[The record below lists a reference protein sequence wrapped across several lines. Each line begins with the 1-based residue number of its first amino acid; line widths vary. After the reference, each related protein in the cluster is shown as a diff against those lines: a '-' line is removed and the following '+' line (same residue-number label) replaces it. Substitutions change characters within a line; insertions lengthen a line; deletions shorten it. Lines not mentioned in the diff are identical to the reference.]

1 MASGQSGVSLAS
13 GITANSSGSGAEGA
27 SKQGANGKIRQSSEE
42 LRNTPYSSGAAA
54 QQSSSLTAENLAA
67 LGGQERAELDE
78 VKRKY
83 AIATQIDAQ
92 KRLAS
97 IKAERK
103 ELRTKLDQ
111 FQKNFE

>member
-1 MASGQSGVSLAS
+1 M
-13 GITANSSGSGAEGA
+13 
-27 SKQGANGKIRQSSEE
+27 RQSSEE
-42 LRNTPYSSGAAA
+42 MKTAGYAGAQPSG
-54 QQSSSLTAENLAA
+54 LTAENLAA

-83 AIATQIDAQ
+83 AIATQADAQ

-111 FQKNFE
+111 F